1 MEMSKNLFLILL
13 LFAPRFMFSQ
23 GEFNF
28 AQNDNCVVVVEGY
41 DYAGRKTGH
50 GSGVLVDASKGQVVT
65 NYHVLEGANSFKVLF
80 RNGKKIS
87 VTEIEKGSKSIDLAI
102 LKLPIDE
109 LKGMKS
115 AVIAKKI
122 PSKGEKCGA
131 IGTPADVQYMNTVSE
146 GLVSNIHPQGIQ
158 VWTGYTLQ
166 INAEIA
172 HGSSGGGLF
181 NVAGE
186 LIGITCGG
194 ETGEDGA
201 RASINFAV
209 SISEMNN
216 LPSVHLKSLID
227 PKSIPCDFSFFTNDS
242 YTGDVLLYVNQ
253 IYVGKFYKFFQPG
266 VTPSCGQDGTLT
278 LALPAGVYS
287 YQVYYSNINQYTNG
301 YIELT
306 PGGCK
311 LVRVQGI
318 KVEYTPWYVPWWLN
332 TDKWEPQVSLKN
344 SVSFDIGLN
353 SIDYESI
360 YFSGNRYGLSYSK
373 YYKSRKF
380 AFQSGFGFCAAVNH
394 NQTTEVYNYW
404 TGNYDITYYDTKLRH
419 FDIRSE
425 MKYRFLST
433 HKKDRF
439 ISAGLMLNAN
449 YVKGESISSTGA
461 ASTIINKSHKFSLTP
476 IISYSK
482 EKHFNTKWSFNG
494 EITLGKNLFSP
505 TNYIYV
511 GVGLRFRPITW
522 N

>member
-1 MEMSKNLFLILL
+1 MSKNLFLILL

-80 RNGKKIS
+80 RNGKEIS

-102 LKLPIDE
+102 LKLPIDD

-131 IGTPADVQYMNTVSE
+131 IGTPADIQYMNTVST

-158 VWTGYTLQ
+158 GWTGYTLQ

-227 PKSIPCDFSFFTNDS
+227 PKSIPCDFSFFTNDI

-253 IYVGKFYKFFQPG
+253 IYVGKFYKYFQPG

-318 KVEYTPWYVPWWLN
+318 QVEYTPWYVPWWLN
-332 TDKWEPQVSLKN
+332 TDDWTPQMSLGR
-344 SVSFDIGLN
+344 SVFFDLGPN
-353 SIDYESI
+353 NIDCGSK
-360 YFSGNRYGLSYSK
+360 YFSVYRSSLGFTNYFQ
-373 YYKSRKF
+373 SRRF
-380 AFQSGFGFCAAVNH
+380 AFQVALGYSKGSQQNSYSTYSFS
-394 NQTTEVYNYW
+394 
-404 TGNYDITYYDTKLRH
+404 TGNYSVYYNTSLNHLDLRTDI
-419 FDIRSE
+419 
-425 MKYRFLST
+425 KYRFLSSFM
-433 HKKDRF
+433 KDRY
-439 ISAGLMLNAN
+439 ISVGLMLSRNFLKEERSDTQIGSSDT
-449 YVKGESISSTGA
+449 YVYSKTGEI
-461 ASTIINKSHKFSLTP
+461 TP
-476 IISYSK
+476 FIAYSK

-494 EITLGKNLFSP
+494 EICFGRNQKLKSDYYSASIGIRYRL
-505 TNYIYV
+505 
-511 GVGLRFRPITW
+511 
-522 N
+522 

>member
-1 MEMSKNLFLILL
+1 MLRRLIFLFM
-13 LFAPRFMFSQ
+13 FFVPSVMFSQ
-23 GEFNF
+23 GDFNIG
-28 AQNDNCVVVVEGY
+28 QNDNCVVVIEGY

-50 GSGVLVDASKGQVVT
+50 GSGVLIDASQGYVIT
-65 NYHVLEGANSFKVLF
+65 NYHVLEGSNSFKVLF
-80 RNGKKIS
+80 KNGRKIS
-87 VTEIEKGSKSIDLAI
+87 VTEIERGSKSIDLAI
-102 LKLPIDE
+102 LKLPVEE

-122 PSKGEKCGA
+122 PIKGERCAA
-131 IGTPADVQYMNTVSE
+131 IGTPADIQYMNTVST

-158 VWTGYTLQ
+158 GWTGYTLQ

-181 NVAGE
+181 NLAGE

-216 LPSVHLKSLID
+216 LPAVHLSSLID
-227 PKSIPCDFSFFTNDS
+227 PKSIPCDFSFYTNDS

-253 IYVGKFYKFFQPG
+253 IYVGKFYKYFQPG

-287 YQVYYSNINQYTNG
+287 YQVYYSSINQYTNG

-318 KVEYTPWYVPWWLN
+318 KVEYSPWYVPWWLN

-353 SIDYESI
+353 DIGYDSV
-360 YFSGNRYGLSYSK
+360 YFSSFRYALSYTK

-380 AFQSGFGFCAAVNH
+380 AVQTGVGFSKADNYYW
-394 NQTTEVYNYW
+394 TEQYDPF
-404 TGNYDITYYDTKLRH
+404 TGNYNRIINNSRLSHLDLKSEVKYNFLKTY
-419 FDIRSE
+419 
-425 MKYRFLST
+425 
-433 HKKDRF
+433 KKDRF
-439 ISAGLMLNAN
+439 ISAGIMFSGDF
-449 YVKGESISSTGA
+449 VKNEISSSAG
-461 ASTIINKSHKFSLTP
+461 IIPISADKSHKYSLIP
-476 IISYSK
+476 LISYSK

-494 EITLGKNLFSP
+494 EITLGKKLFSP
-505 TNYIYV
+505 TNYVYL
-511 GVGLRFRPITW
+511 GVGIRYRPTAW